1 MNLTRNRSDGG
12 GGRRGCQLLGF
23 DDSLAAVR
31 LARQELAERSWRP
44 ENDAQALDERKTID
58 SRAISVSKRPTTR

>member
-1 MNLTRNRSDGG
+1 MNLTRNRSGG
-12 GGRRGCQLLGF
+12 GGGGRGCQLLGF

-31 LARQELAERSWRP
+31 LARQELAERAWRP